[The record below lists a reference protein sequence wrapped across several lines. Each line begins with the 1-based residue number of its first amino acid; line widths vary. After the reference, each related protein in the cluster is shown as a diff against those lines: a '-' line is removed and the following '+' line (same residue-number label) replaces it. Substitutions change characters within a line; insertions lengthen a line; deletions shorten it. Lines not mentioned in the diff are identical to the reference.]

1 VTVDLERTDIQGLF
15 ARGYSNLSLATFLL
29 LGFPNDGSGRRW
41 LADALAGVTSSED
54 KPERRAVN
62 VAFTSSGL
70 RRLGLEAESVA
81 GFSTEFVSGMTTP
94 HRQRILADEG
104 SSAAARWA
112 WGGPNTFEVDGV
124 LLLYA
129 TDRAE
134 VTALEEEQSAL
145 LRRHGVQVIRRL
157 GTSDLDGFE
166 PFGFRDG
173 VSQPLVEGLG
183 KTGPEELTVKAGEF
197 VLGYPNEYGRV
208 TDHPPFGRN
217 GSYLVFRQLEQDVRG
232 FWRYL
237 DGATRTAGGAEDPAA
252 RLRLGAKFVGRWPS
266 GAPLV
271 LAPEAD
277 EPALGDENDF
287 RYHRDDARGA
297 RCPVASHIRRAN
309 PRDSLDPD
317 PGSNDSL
324 ELNRRHRLLRR
335 GREYGSPL
343 PIEEALRS
351 EDDGEARGLHFI
363 CLSANI
369 ARQFEFVQQ
378 TWLNN
383 PKFGGLYDDA
393 DALVGPSDPYGG
405 SFTAPADGVRERFT
419 AVPRFVTVKGGA
431 YFFMPGLAA
440 LRSLAGAGEPGNSS
454 SPVGS

>member
-1 VTVDLERTDIQGLF
+1 VTLERADIQGLF
-15 ARGYSNLSLATFLL
+15 ARGYSNLALATFLL
-29 LGFPNDGSGRRW
+29 LAFEDDGSGRRW
-41 LADALAGVTSSED
+41 LGDALSGVTTSED
-54 KPERRAVN
+54 RPGRHAVN
-62 VAFTSSGL
+62 VAFTASGL
-70 RRLGLEAESVA
+70 ARLGVD
-81 GFSTEFVSGMTTP
+81 GDTVGQFSTEFVSGMTAP
-94 HRQRILADEG
+94 HRRRILADLG
-104 SSAAARWA
+104 TSAPEQWD
-112 WGGPNTFEVDGV
+112 WGGPGTPTVHGV

-134 VTALEEEQSAL
+134 ITALEEEQTAVL
-145 LRRHGVQVIRRL
+145 HRHGVQVLHRL

-166 PFGFRDG
+166 PFGWRDG

-183 KTGPEELTVKAGEF
+183 KTGPENLTVKAGEF
-197 VLGYPNEYGRV
+197 VLGYPNEYGLL
-208 TDHPPFGRN
+208 TGHPPLGRN
-217 GSYLVFRQLEQDVRG
+217 GSYLVFRQLAQDVRG

-237 DGATRTAGGAEDPAA
+237 DSATRTSDGAEDPAA
-252 RLRLGAKFVGRWPS
+252 RLRLGSKFVGRWPS

-271 LAPEAD
+271 LAPDAD
-277 EPALGDENDF
+277 EPALAEENDF

-297 RCPVASHIRRAN
+297 RCPVGSHIRRSN

-317 PGSNDSL
+317 PGSDDSL

-343 PIEEALRS
+343 TTEEALHA
-351 EDDGEARGLHFI
+351 EDDGEPRGLHFI
-363 CLSANI
+363 CLSGNI

-383 PKFGGLYDDA
+383 PKFAGLYDDA
-393 DALVGPSDPYGG
+393 DPLVGPSEPFGG
-405 SFTAPADGVRERFT
+405 CFTAPGDGIRERYKG
-419 AVPRFVTVKGGA
+419 VPRFVTVKGGA